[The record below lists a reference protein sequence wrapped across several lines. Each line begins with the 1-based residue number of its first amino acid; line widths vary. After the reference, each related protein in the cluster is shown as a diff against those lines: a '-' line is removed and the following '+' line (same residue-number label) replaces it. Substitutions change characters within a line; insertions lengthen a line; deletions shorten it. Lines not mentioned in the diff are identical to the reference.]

1 MTKEK
6 NPLLLFTLLFC
17 IFIGYQYASQTVF
30 AGNSFINQTIP
41 TAPPPTSP
49 PATATQ
55 SNGGGN
61 NPTVTNTPQTQ
72 VTATSTLLP
81 VQFAPTPVGGF
92 IATAV
97 PCGNS
102 PTIQTLGATN
112 VRGGPGIEYDV
123 VGELVYLEVRFIVG
137 RAESAEW
144 WLIQYNDGLFGWVA
158 DEIVLVQGY
167 TPIIPVVE
175 APPLA
180 GSTPTPGAAWN
191 PTPIPFCT
199 VTPIPTVVPS
209 PSPAPNVQPAQ
220 TLATETAAPTEL
232 PPTELRPTD
241 TPIVQPTAVP
251 INPTAPAATAVPT
264 PPEESGG
271 NAGLILLGVGLLGA
285 VALAVYYLRR
295 R

>member
-1 MTKEK
+1 MEQNKV
-6 NPLLLFTLLFC
+6 
-17 IFIGYQYASQTVF
+17 QTVP
-30 AGNSFINQTIP
+30 SRTP
-41 TAPPPTSP
+41 TPP

-55 SNGGGN
+55 ASGGGN
-61 NPTVTNTPQTQ
+61 NPTATNTPQPQATP
-72 VTATSTLLP
+72 TSTLLP
-81 VQFAPTPVGGF
+81 VTFAPTPVGGF

-97 PCGNS
+97 PCSSN

-112 VRGGPGIEYDV
+112 VRSGPGVGYDV
-123 VGELVYLEVRFIVG
+123 VGELVYFEVRFIVG

-144 WLIQYNDGLFGWVA
+144 WLIQYNNGQFGWVA

-167 TPIIPVVE
+167 TPIIPIVE

-199 VTPIPTVVPS
+199 VTPIPTTVPS
-209 PSPAPNVQPAQ
+209 PSLAPNVQPAQ
-220 TLATETAAPTEL
+220 TLATETPAPAEL
-232 PPTELRPTD
+232 PPTEVRPTD

-251 INPTAPAATAVPT
+251 INPTAPSATAVPG

-271 NAGLILLGVGLLGA
+271 SAGLILLGIGLLGA
-285 VALAVYYLRR
+285 VALVVFFLRR